1 MLTLN
6 VYEQKEQWIR
16 EETKLQQTYSE
27 LLERV
32 QEGEK
37 RYTDSL
43 GWLDTE
49 KWASGKEWK
58 RLETLASKIRQR
70 ADVFVLIGVG
80 GSNNAARSV
89 IEALKSDFGKHE
101 GKDHLTQIVYAGNT
115 LSAYALKELME
126 SLDGK
131 SVYINCIAKNFET
144 LEPGVSFRV
153 LRQYLYKTYGDQA
166 AERIICTGSK
176 GSTLEVLCVQ
186 EGYTFLEFPADV
198 GGRYTAITGVGL
210 LPMAVAGIDIA
221 RVVKGAQDMQKV
233 LRETKRAQNPAYRYA
248 CLRNLYYQNGY
259 RIEMLSSF
267 EPKLRWFYKWWIQ
280 LFAESEG
287 KENRGIFPVSGEF
300 SEELHSIGQ
309 FLQDGSPMIFE
320 TFVHVKNRQA
330 SFVISPDEK
339 KDYFDY
345 LDGKDLHDINEAAFE
360 ATCQAHSEKL
370 PCLVLEIDEIDA
382 YHFGQMFYF
391 FEFACALSC
400 EMMGVN
406 PFDQPGVEAYK
417 ERMFRTLGK
426 GGKQNE

>member
-16 EETKLQQTYSE
+16 EEKKLQQTYSE

-186 EGYTFLEFPADV
+186 EGYTFLEFP
-198 GGRYTAITGVGL
+198 
-210 LPMAVAGIDIA
+210 
-221 RVVKGAQDMQKV
+221 
-233 LRETKRAQNPAYRYA
+233 
-248 CLRNLYYQNGY
+248 C
-259 RIEMLSSF
+259 
-267 EPKLRWFYKWWIQ
+267 
-280 LFAESEG
+280 
-287 KENRGIFPVSGEF
+287 
-300 SEELHSIGQ
+300 
-309 FLQDGSPMIFE
+309 
-320 TFVHVKNRQA
+320 
-330 SFVISPDEK
+330 
-339 KDYFDY
+339 
-345 LDGKDLHDINEAAFE
+345 
-360 ATCQAHSEKL
+360 
-370 PCLVLEIDEIDA
+370 
-382 YHFGQMFYF
+382 
-391 FEFACALSC
+391 
-400 EMMGVN
+400 
-406 PFDQPGVEAYK
+406 
-417 ERMFRTLGK
+417 
-426 GGKQNE
+426 